1 MWHIIL
7 GHCNVDDVTKLEH
20 VVKGMH
26 INNHETF
33 DCETCTM
40 AKQQNTRN
48 HQTDTRATKP
58 FELVHTDLAGP
69 IDPVAMDGF
78 RYAMI
83 FTDDYSG
90 CLFTYYLKEKSD
102 APKALEKF
110 LADIVPYGKVKTL
123 NFFEDVFP
131 SGEVK
136 RMRSDNGGEYIS
148 REFKH
153 ILTKHSIKHE
163 LSAPYSPHQNG
174 TAERNWR
181 TLFEMGRA
189 LLIESGLP
197 KFLWTYA
204 IMTAT
209 YIRNCCYVKRIKDT
223 PYGLITG
230 VKPNLAHLHIFGT
243 ICYAYVHGQ
252 KKLDPRCRK
261 GYFVGFDKESPSYLV
276 FNPEDKS
283 VTKHRLVKFTD
294 KFEVAETNDPAND
307 LFPKS
312 TEAEP
317 QNGTTRSPTQPE
329 VPQSA
334 MENVQPQRYPK
345 RNRKPPGHLV
355 DYHVAD
361 DNEQQDYCY
370 FLNTPTSYN
379 EAVSGTDSANWKRA
393 MDEEIESL
401 ERNETFTVTELP
413 ADKTV
418 VEGKWVYTVK
428 GSADNP
434 VYKARYVARGF
445 SQREGI
451 DYSETFSP
459 TARMESVRMLVQI
472 AVQENW
478 LLHQM
483 DVKGAYLHA
492 PIECEVYVQQPPG
505 YQESPNAH
513 LVWKLNKSL
522 YGLKQSGRN
531 WHNLHQYLQDTDFEQ
546 SSADPC
552 VFIKHIE
559 NDVIILLV
567 WVDDIIIASS
577 SKELMDDFKQ
587 KLSNRFNMKDLGE
600 LSSFLAIEFERT
612 NETITMSQS
621 CYLKDVLS
629 RFGFDQC
636 KPRTTPCEANPNSYH
651 TDDESVAPNESEIKI
666 YHQMVG
672 SLVYAMTC
680 TRPDLSYCITKL
692 SQHLSK
698 PEPSDWIMLKHVFRY
713 ISNTV
718 NYKLTFD
725 DRRSISGYCLSL
737 KEGGPPISWKSKKQ
751 ASVALSTCEAEY
763 MSLSITCQEAIYL
776 TRLLT
781 EHTRQQFAPT
791 VMKSDNQGA
800 IALIKNPV
808 KHMKSKHIDI
818 RYHFVRECYQDN
830 HIVVEYVPSSNNIAD
845 MFTKPPKR
853 HMLKTFEQYL
863 FGQ

>member
-1 MWHIIL
+1 
-7 GHCNVDDVTKLEH
+7 
-20 VVKGMH
+20 
-26 INNHETF
+26 
-33 DCETCTM
+33 
-40 AKQQNTRN
+40 
-48 HQTDTRATKP
+48 
-58 FELVHTDLAGP
+58 
-69 IDPVAMDGF
+69 
-78 RYAMI
+78 
-83 FTDDYSG
+83 
-90 CLFTYYLKEKSD
+90 
-102 APKALEKF
+102 
-110 LADIVPYGKVKTL
+110 
-123 NFFEDVFP
+123 
-131 SGEVK
+131 
-136 RMRSDNGGEYIS
+136 
-148 REFKH
+148 
-153 ILTKHSIKHE
+153 
-163 LSAPYSPHQNG
+163 
-174 TAERNWR
+174 
-181 TLFEMGRA
+181 
-189 LLIESGLP
+189 
-197 KFLWTYA
+197 
-204 IMTAT
+204 
-209 YIRNCCYVKRIKDT
+209 
-223 PYGLITG
+223 
-230 VKPNLAHLHIFGT
+230 
-243 ICYAYVHGQ
+243 
-252 KKLDPRCRK
+252 
-261 GYFVGFDKESPSYLV
+261 
-276 FNPEDKS
+276 
-283 VTKHRLVKFTD
+283 
-294 KFEVAETNDPAND
+294 
-307 LFPKS
+307 
-312 TEAEP
+312 
-317 QNGTTRSPTQPE
+317 
-329 VPQSA
+329 

-370 FLNTPTSYN
+370 FLYTPTSYN

-413 ADKTV
+413 PDKTV
-418 VEGKWVYTVK
+418 VGGKWVYTVK

-472 AVQENW
+472 AVQEDW

-531 WHNLHQYLQDTDFEQ
+531 WHNLLHQYLQDMDFEQ

-567 WVDDIIIASS
+567 WVDYIIIASS
-577 SKELMDDFKQ
+577 SKEFMDDFKQ

-621 CYLKDVLS
+621 RYLKDVVS

-651 TDDESVAPNESEIKI
+651 TGDESVAPNESEIKI
-666 YHQMVG
+666 YRQMVG

-680 TRPDLSYCITKL
+680 TCPDLSYCITKL

-718 NYKLTFD
+718 NYKLTFRKTEGNFRLFAYCDADWASSLD

-737 KEGGPPISWKSKKQ
+737 KEEGPPISWKSKKQ

-781 EHTRQQFAPT
+781 ELTSQQFAPT
-791 VMKSDNQGA
+791 VMTSDNQGA

-808 KHMKSKHIDI
+808 KHMKAKHIDI

-830 HIVVEYVPSSNNIAD
+830 HIVVEYVQSSNNIAD